1 MEQVNT
7 LISNYGYM
15 GIVFS
20 QMLGTIGLPIPDQ
33 TIMLLVGYS
42 TKIGTLRYTL
52 ALLISIVGTFGN
64 ILISYLIGKRAG
76 RPFIGRFGKWI
87 GLKESR
93 ILKVE
98 KWMDKYGPLTILIG
112 YFIPGM
118 RQITC
123 YLCGI
128 SRMKLKTICI
138 YGLLTAVVWCS
149 IFITI
154 GRLFGR
160 IG

>member
-1 MEQVNT
+1 MEHINA
-7 LISNYGYM
+7 LIAHYGYI
-15 GIVFS
+15 GIILT
-20 QMLGTIGLPIPDQ
+20 QMLGTIGLPVPDQ
-33 TIMLLVGYS
+33 TIMLLVGYF
-42 TKIGTLRYTL
+42 TQIGTLKYTL
-52 ALLISIVGTFGN
+52 ALLISILGTFGN
-64 ILISYLIGKRAG
+64 ILISYFIGKKAG
-76 RPFIGRFGKWI
+76 RPFIERFGKWI
-87 GLKESR
+87 GLKENR

-98 KWMDKYGPLTILIG
+98 NWMNKYGPLTILIG

-138 YGLLTAVVWCS
+138 YGLITAVVWCS
-149 IFITI
+149 TFVTV

-160 IG
+160 VG